1 MSADIQPKESA
12 PVDAVPDSHIT
23 NETITDIVNDLPP
36 LFPSTQARKCGI
48 CGVVGHNRRTCP
60 SVPENSRRL
69 QNAVPRR
76 TQPSSTQTP
85 TPVIIPPI
93 ALDKCYYIIFDIE
106 TTGFSKNHHEII
118 QLAAKILDENGD
130 LLFNSSFNS
139 LVKPNNRINDTISTL
154 TGITNKAVASAD
166 NIHVVGQKFVHYI
179 RSTLGNDDDSVSG
192 DDDTDENTNFFGD
205 KEVIWVAHNENRFDL
220 PFLYKK
226 IPLKEVRHIILVE

>member
-23 NETITDIVNDLPP
+23 NESNNNLVNDLPP

-60 SVPENSRRL
+60 TVPENTRRH

-76 TQPSSTQTP
+76 TQPSSTRTP

-93 ALDKCYYIIFDIE
+93 TLDKCYYIVFDIE

-118 QLAAKILDENGD
+118 QLAAKILDQN
-130 LLFNSSFNS
+130 
-139 LVKPNNRINDTISTL
+139 
-154 TGITNKAVASAD
+154 
-166 NIHVVGQKFVHYI
+166 
-179 RSTLGNDDDSVSG
+179 
-192 DDDTDENTNFFGD
+192 
-205 KEVIWVAHNENRFDL
+205 
-220 PFLYKK
+220 
-226 IPLKEVRHIILVE
+226 